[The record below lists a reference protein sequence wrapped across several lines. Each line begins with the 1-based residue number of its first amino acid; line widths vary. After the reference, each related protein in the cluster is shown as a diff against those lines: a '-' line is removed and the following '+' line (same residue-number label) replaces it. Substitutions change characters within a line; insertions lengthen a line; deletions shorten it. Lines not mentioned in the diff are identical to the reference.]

1 MLNSMETVVYLFL
14 FTQEISDVKEKSSK
28 MSRSF
33 LKDSDWSD
41 VAIYHWRPQW
51 CSCTRYNSVS

>member
-33 LKDSDWSD
+33 LKDSD
-41 VAIYHWRPQW
+41 
-51 CSCTRYNSVS
+51 